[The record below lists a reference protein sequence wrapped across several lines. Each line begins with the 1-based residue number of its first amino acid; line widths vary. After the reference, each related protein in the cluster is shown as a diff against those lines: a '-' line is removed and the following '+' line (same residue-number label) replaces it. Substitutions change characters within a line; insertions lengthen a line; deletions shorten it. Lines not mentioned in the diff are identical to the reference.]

1 MEGVLSPGIHFR
13 ARKLRAK
20 NEYPGATP
28 FLFEYLKMKHHE
40 HILPLIVFEGTSN
53 RKIEKISEHFYL
65 VNALNCLK
73 YLEGSLFIFGHSLD
87 PSDDHTNPTIYCL
100 LVHTGYE
107 NRNYKVLW

>member
-40 HILPLIVFEGTSN
+40 YNFT
-53 RKIEKISEHFYL
+53 
-65 VNALNCLK
+65 
-73 YLEGSLFIFGHSLD
+73 
-87 PSDDHTNPTIYCL
+87 
-100 LVHTGYE
+100 
-107 NRNYKVLW
+107 